1 MVTAK
6 TKALFAKKEQEYK
19 LELERHNIFIK
30 DRENEIA
37 ANPNDPY
44 NPYRQIAI
52 ANELISIVTINI
64 QITEDMEM
72 LKGVRN
78 ESYLTEGRSSYYKAL
93 IVLEKVF
100 TDFVNADFTE
110 IQKIVESIPYFDPA
124 RKIIFFRRMGF
135 VLDRLEKSFGEKSK
149 YKWSF
154 ADMFSRYAVVFKNA
168 MNYKELA
175 ARDPRKWF
183 FEENEILANMVVE
196 LLNKSAD
203 RLRQKYE
210 MSTKQFDDM
219 NRAIKILEELRKV
232 HTMLNEHAAGEEVKK
247 KIDVWKDKLNKDM
260 EEKKKGKK

>member
-30 DRENEIA
+30 DRENEINK
-37 ANPNDPY
+37 NPSNPY
-44 NPYRQIAI
+44 NPYRNIAI
-52 ANELISIVTINI
+52 SNEFLSIVVLNI
-64 QITEDMEM
+64 QITEDMEL

-78 ESYLTEGRSSYYKAL
+78 ESYLSEGRSAYYKAL
-93 IVLEKVF
+93 IYLEKVF
-100 TDFVNADFTE
+100 TDYINADFLE
-110 IQKIVESIPYFDPA
+110 IQKVVESLTYFDPA

-135 VLDRLEKSFGEKSK
+135 ILDKLEKAFGEKSK

-154 ADMFSRYAVVFKNA
+154 VDMFARYAVVFKNA
-168 MNYKELA
+168 MNYKELSS
-175 ARDPRKWF
+175 RDPRKWF
-183 FEENEILANMVVE
+183 FEENEILANMVVD

-203 RLRQKYE
+203 KLRQKYE

-219 NRAIKILEELRKV
+219 NKAIKILEELKKV
-232 HTMLNEHAAGEEVKK
+232 HTFLGENSAAEEIKK

-260 EEKKKGKK
+260 EDKKKKK